1 MIRRYVAPVCC
12 VLNVNNKKIVKTACT
27 LRLGLHYCDAGTV
40 QFQYRFPPRI
50 YLIVCTHCPM
60 RSMAGVNKK
69 MMTPP
74 DQIAVPT
81 VKWCRNRFSWVWTP
95 MRSYSIVDKKKRV
108 LHNFGPFA
116 MQIQLYNLCDW
127 IRLTQTL
134 HIICTAMRLKITC
147 YVWHRYSVNPTLK

>member
-95 MRSYSIVDKKKRV
+95 MRSYSIVDKKKK
-108 LHNFGPFA
+108 GPTQFWTVCNA
-116 MQIQLYNLCDW
+116 NSAIQSVWLNTPHTDIAYNLHSNAVKNHMLC
-127 IRLTQTL
+127 LTSL
-134 HIICTAMRLKITC
+134 
-147 YVWHRYSVNPTLK
+147 